1 MTTQLTRPPSP
12 PPSALKIRYK
22 RQDSIRAHFE
32 SLFLDLR
39 GRRDP
44 ITGEAQTSQVMW
56 HLVAAVLS
64 IKGYLSSDP
73 TAPMLVGDELRI
85 GNTVIHV
92 THCPEWPLMHEC
104 FSESDRG
111 LRPLVVS
118 THAGAALAESLAEE
132 VGCGRRIEVLD
143 IMQFLVANIL
153 EWTGFDGQQRRGTF
167 EELVT
172 HYNSIIDRCETDA
185 SLKIEIA

>member
-1 MTTQLTRPPSP
+1 MTSQRTRTPSP
-12 PPSALKIRYK
+12 SPSALKIRYK
-22 RQDSIRAHFE
+22 RQDSIYSQFQ

-44 ITGEAQTSQVMW
+44 ITGETQISQVIW

-73 TAPMLVGDELRI
+73 TAPMREGDGLRV

-104 FSESDRG
+104 FAESDRG

-118 THAGAALAESLAEE
+118 TRAGAALAQSLAEE

-143 IMQFLVANIL
+143 IMQFLVANML
-153 EWTGFDGQQRRGTF
+153 EWTAFDGQQRRGTF

-172 HYNSIIDRCETDA
+172 RYNAIIDQCETDP
-185 SLKIEIA
+185 SLKIEVA